1 MICRRWSFVCSLAV
15 MIIRFIAIASAVC
28 WCIVEKFGFLVEIFN
43 DVVVE
48 SLNGFVLR
56 GVGRGRGKGFEALGC
71 AVVCIGGDLNC
82 HIGFTRRR
90 F

>member
-28 WCIVEKFGFLVEIFN
+28 WCIVEKFGFFVEIFN